1 MLKHAMLGLLAER
14 EGHGWELQHR
24 FETLLAQS
32 WPLNNGQVYATLQR
46 MERNE
51 LISSRVEPQDDRPDR
66 HVYTITDKGRHELK
80 RWLTEPPPADGLL
93 KDEFFLKVLIRALN
107 GDTHMTDMLH
117 QQRQHYYDAL
127 AALSA
132 RRLDSDV
139 PIPTQLLIDG
149 ATRRLEADLQWLDDV
164 EARLGDLHSG
174 N

>member
-14 EGHGWELQHR
+14 EGHGWELHHR

-46 MERNE
+46 LERND
-51 LISSRVEPQDDRPDR
+51 LITSRVEPQPDRPDR
-66 HVYTITDKGRHELK
+66 HVYTITDKGRHALH

-107 GDTHMTDMLH
+107 GDTDMTEMLH
-117 QQRQHYYDAL
+117 QQRQYYYDAL

-132 RRLDSDV
+132 RRLDDDV
-139 PIPTQLLIDG
+139 PVPTQLLIDG
-149 ATRRLEADLQWLDDV
+149 AARRVEADLLWLDDV
-164 EARLGDLHSG
+164 ETRLGELRS
-174 N
+174 NS